1 MSKHFSLSELQTW
14 GRFTRAN
21 FINTLSGFKSLSLIG
36 TVNGK
41 GVSNLAVFSNIVHL
55 GADPA
60 LIGFINRPL
69 SAAPHTLQNIQETG
83 IYTVNLVTESMY
95 KQAHQTS
102 AKYPDGVSEF
112 EMTGLTAEFK
122 EGCIAPFVAE
132 SPVQYVLKF
141 EQVMPIELNNTF
153 LVIGSLQEAFVPVG
167 IQEEDGFLDLAKA
180 GILTSL
186 GTSGYY
192 KTEKISRLSY
202 AKVDL
207 PITEI
212 Q

>member
-14 GRFTRAN
+14 DRFDRAN
-21 FINTLSGFKSLSLIG
+21 FINSLSGFKSLSLIG
-36 TVNGK
+36 TVNSK

-83 IYTVNLVTESMY
+83 IYTVTLVTESMY

-122 EGCIAPFVAE
+122 KGCIAPFVAE

-141 EQVMPIELNNTF
+141 VQVMPIELNNTF

-192 KTEKISRLSY
+192 KTEKINNLPY
-202 AKVDL
+202 AKVN
-207 PITEI
+207 
-212 Q
+212 

>member
-1 MSKHFSLSELQTW
+1 MSKHFSLSVLQTLD
-14 GRFTRAN
+14 RFTRAN
-21 FINTLSGFKSLSLIG
+21 FINSLSGFKSLSLIG

-83 IYTVNLVTESMY
+83 IYTVNLVTELMY

-122 EGCIAPFVAE
+122 EGYIAPFVAE

-153 LVIGSLQEAFVPVG
+153 LVIGSLQEAYVPAD

-192 KTEKISRLSY
+192 KTDKIDNLPY
-202 AKVDL
+202 AK
-207 PITEI
+207 TT
-212 Q
+212 

>member
-14 GRFTRAN
+14 DRFDRAN
-21 FINTLSGFKSLSLIG
+21 FINSLSGFKSLSLIG
-36 TVNGK
+36 TVNSK

-141 EQVMPIELNNTF
+141 VQVMPIELNNTF

-167 IQEEDGFLDLAKA
+167 IQEEDGFFDLAKA

-192 KTEKISRLSY
+192 KTEKINNLPY
-202 AKVDL
+202 AKVN
-207 PITEI
+207 
-212 Q
+212 

>member
-14 GRFTRAN
+14 DRFTRAN

-36 TVNGK
+36 TVNDK

-69 SAAPHTLQNIQETG
+69 SAAPHTIQNIQETG
-83 IYTVNLVTESMY
+83 IYTVNLVTESIY

-112 EMTGLTAEFK
+112 EMTGLTEQFRD
-122 EGCIAPFVAE
+122 GCSAPFVVE

-141 EQVMPIELNNTF
+141 EQVIPIELNGTF
-153 LVIGSLQEAFVPVG
+153 LVIGSLQEAYVSAE
-167 IQEEDGFLDLAKA
+167 IQEEDGFLDLAKS

-186 GTSGYY
+186 GTSAYY
-192 KTEKISRLSY
+192 KTMKIDNLPY
-202 AKVDL
+202 AKVK
-207 PITEI
+207 
-212 Q
+212 

>member
-14 GRFTRAN
+14 DRFTRAN
-21 FINTLSGFKSLSLIG
+21 FINSLSGFKSLSLIG
-36 TVNGK
+36 TVNGN

-83 IYTVNLVTESMY
+83 FYTVNLVTESIY

-112 EMTGLTAEFK
+112 EMTGLIEEFR
-122 EGCIAPFVAE
+122 EGYNAPFVAE

-153 LVIGSLQEAFVPVG
+153 LVIGSLQEAYVPAD

-180 GILTSL
+180 GIITSL
-186 GTSGYY
+186 GTAGYY
-192 KTEKISRLSY
+192 KTEKINKLGY
-202 AKVDL
+202 AKVN
-207 PITEI
+207 
-212 Q
+212 

>member
-1 MSKHFSLSELQTW
+1 MSLLKTMNKHFSLAEIQTW
-14 GRFTRAN
+14 DRFTRAN

-36 TVNGK
+36 TVNK
-41 GVSNLAVFSNIVHL
+41 AGVSNVAVFSNIVHL

-69 SAAPHTLQNIQETG
+69 SAAPHTLSNIQETG
-83 IYTVNLVTESMY
+83 FFTVNLVTESMY

-102 AKYPDGVSEF
+102 AKYADGVSEF
-112 EMTGLTAEFK
+112 EMTGLTEQFR
-122 EGCIAPFVAE
+122 EGCSAPFVAE
-132 SPVQYVLKF
+132 SPVQYLLKL
-141 EQVMPIELNNTF
+141 EQVISIELNDTF
-153 LVIGSLQEAFVPVG
+153 FVIGSLQAAYVPVE

-192 KTEKISRLSY
+192 KTVKIDNLPY
-202 AKVDL
+202 AK
-207 PITEI
+207 IN
-212 Q
+212 

>member
-1 MSKHFSLSELQTW
+1 MKSTFSIADLPSLD
-14 GRFTRAN
+14 RFTRAN

-36 TVNGK
+36 TVNAE

-60 LIGFINRPL
+60 LIGFVNRPMA
-69 SAAPHTLQNIQETG
+69 AAPHTLSNIQETG
-83 IYTVNLVTESMY
+83 FYTVNLVTESMY

-112 EMTGLTAEFK
+112 EMTGLTPEFK
-122 EGCIAPFVAE
+122 EGCTAPFVAE
-132 SPVQYVLKF
+132 SPVQYVLKL
-141 EQVMPIELNNTF
+141 EQVVPIELNGTYF
-153 LVIGSLQEAFVPVG
+153 VIGSLQSAYVTAG

-180 GILTSL
+180 GIITSL

-192 KTEKISRLSY
+192 KTEKIDNLPY
-202 AKVDL
+202 AKVN
-207 PITEI
+207 
-212 Q
+212 

>member
-14 GRFTRAN
+14 DRFTRAN
-21 FINTLSGFKSLSLIG
+21 FINSLSGFKSLSLIG
-36 TVNGK
+36 TVNGQ
-41 GVSNLAVFSNIVHL
+41 GISNLAVFSNIVHL

-69 SAAPHTLQNIQETG
+69 SAAPHTIQNIQETG
-83 IYTVNLVTESMY
+83 FYTVNLVTESMY
-95 KQAHQTS
+95 MQAHQTS

-112 EMTGLTAEFK
+112 EMTGLTEEYR
-122 EGCIAPFVAE
+122 EGCLAPFVAE

-141 EQVMPIELNNTF
+141 EQLMPIELNNTF
-153 LVIGSLQEAFVPVG
+153 LVIGSLQQAYLPAE

-192 KTEKISRLSY
+192 KPEKINTLPY
-202 AKVDL
+202 AK
-207 PITEI
+207 TS
-212 Q
+212 

>member
-14 GRFTRAN
+14 DRFTRAN
-21 FINTLSGFKSLSLIG
+21 FINSLSGFKSLSLIG
-36 TVNGK
+36 TVNSN

-69 SAAPHTLQNIQETG
+69 TAAPHTIQNIQETG
-83 IYTVNLVTESMY
+83 FYTVNLVTESMY

-112 EMTGLTAEFK
+112 EMTGLTEQFRD
-122 EGCIAPFVAE
+122 GCSAPFVAE
-132 SPVQYVLKF
+132 SPVQYLLKL
-141 EQVMPIELNNTF
+141 EQVIPIELNGTF
-153 LVIGSLQEAFVPVG
+153 FVIGSFQEAYVPAE
-167 IQEEDGFLDLAKA
+167 IKEEDGFLDLAKA
-180 GILTSL
+180 GIITSL

-192 KTEKISRLSY
+192 KTDKIDNLPY
-202 AKVDL
+202 AKVN
-207 PITEI
+207 
-212 Q
+212 

>member
-14 GRFTRAN
+14 DRFTRAN
-21 FINTLSGFKSLSLIG
+21 FINSLSGFKSLSLIG

-112 EMTGLTAEFK
+112 EMTGLNEEFR
-122 EGCIAPFVAE
+122 EGCLAPFVAE

-153 LVIGSLQEAFVPVG
+153 LVIGSLQQAYVPAG

-192 KTEKISRLSY
+192 KTDKIDNLPY
-202 AKVDL
+202 AKVN
-207 PITEI
+207 
-212 Q
+212 

>member
-14 GRFTRAN
+14 DRFTRAN
-21 FINTLSGFKSLSLIG
+21 FINSLSGFKSLSLIG
-36 TVNGK
+36 TVNGQ
-41 GVSNLAVFSNIVHL
+41 GISNLAVFSNIVHL

-69 SAAPHTLQNIQETG
+69 SAAPHTIQNIQETG
-83 IYTVNLVTESMY
+83 FYTVNLVTESIY

-112 EMTGLTAEFK
+112 EMTGLTEEFK
-122 EGCIAPFVAE
+122 EGCVVPFVAE

-141 EQVMPIELNNTF
+141 EQLMPIELNNTF
-153 LVIGSLQEAFVPVG
+153 LVIGSLQAAYVQAG
-167 IQEEDGFLDLAKA
+167 MLEEDGFLDLAKA

-192 KTEKISRLSY
+192 KTEKINTLPY
-202 AKVDL
+202 AK
-207 PITEI
+207 TT
-212 Q
+212 

>member
-1 MSKHFSLSELQTW
+1 MKSTFSIADLQSLD
-14 GRFTRAN
+14 RFTRAN

-36 TVNGK
+36 TVNAE

-60 LIGFINRPL
+60 LIGFVNRPMA
-69 SAAPHTLQNIQETG
+69 AAPHTFSNIQETG
-83 IYTVNLVTESMY
+83 FYTVNLVTESMY

-112 EMTGLTAEFK
+112 EMTGLTPEFK
-122 EGCIAPFVAE
+122 EGCTAPFVAE
-132 SPVQYVLKF
+132 SPVQYVLKL
-141 EQVMPIELNNTF
+141 EQVVPIELNGTYF
-153 LVIGSLQEAFVPVG
+153 VIGSLQSAYVTAG

-180 GILTSL
+180 GIITSL

-192 KTEKISRLSY
+192 KTEKIDNLPY
-202 AKVDL
+202 AKVN
-207 PITEI
+207 
-212 Q
+212 

>member
-1 MSKHFSLSELQTW
+1 MSNHFSLSELQTW
-14 GRFTRAN
+14 DRFTRAN
-21 FINTLSGFKSLSLIG
+21 FINSLSGFKSLSLIG

-69 SAAPHTLQNIQETG
+69 TAAPHTFQNIQETG
-83 IYTVNLVTESMY
+83 FYTVNLVTESMY
-95 KQAHQTS
+95 QQAHQTS

-141 EQVMPIELNNTF
+141 EQLMPIELNNTF
-153 LVIGSLQEAFVPVG
+153 LVIGSLKEAYVPVG

-186 GTSGYY
+186 GTFGYY
-192 KTEKISRLSY
+192 KTEKINNLSY
-202 AKVDL
+202 AK
-207 PITEI
+207 IT
-212 Q
+212 

>member
-14 GRFTRAN
+14 DRFTRAN
-21 FINTLSGFKSLSLIG
+21 FINSLSGFKSLSLIG

-83 IYTVNLVTESMY
+83 IYTVNLVTELMY

-122 EGCIAPFVAE
+122 EGYIAPFVAE

-192 KTEKISRLSY
+192 KTEKINNLPY
-202 AKVDL
+202 AK
-207 PITEI
+207 IT
-212 Q
+212 

>member
-1 MSKHFSLSELQTW
+1 MKKHFSLADLQSW
-14 GRFTRAN
+14 ERFTRAN
-21 FINTLSGFKSLSLIG
+21 LINTLSGFKSLSLIG
-36 TVNGK
+36 TVNGE

-60 LIGFINRPL
+60 LIGFVNRPL
-69 SAAPHTLQNIQETG
+69 AAAPHTLSNIQETG
-83 IYTVNLVTESMY
+83 FYTVNLVTEAMY

-112 EMTGLTAEFK
+112 EMTGLTEEFK
-122 EGCIAPFVAE
+122 EGCLAPFVAE

-153 LVIGSLQEAFVPVG
+153 LVIGSLQEAYVPAG

-180 GILTSL
+180 AILSSL
-186 GTSGYY
+186 GTNGYY
-192 KTEKISRLSY
+192 KTEKIATLPY
-202 AKVDL
+202 AKVN
-207 PITEI
+207 
-212 Q
+212 

>member
-14 GRFTRAN
+14 DRFTRAN
-21 FINTLSGFKSLSLIG
+21 FINSLSGFKSLSLIG
-36 TVNGK
+36 TVNGQ
-41 GVSNLAVFSNIVHL
+41 GISNLAVFSNIVHL

-69 SAAPHTLQNIQETG
+69 SAAPHTIQNIQETG
-83 IYTVNLVTESMY
+83 VYTVNLLTESIY

-112 EMTGLTAEFK
+112 EMTGLTEEFK
-122 EGCIAPFVAE
+122 EGCVVPFVAE

-141 EQVMPIELNNTF
+141 EQLMPIELNNTF
-153 LVIGSLQEAFVPVG
+153 LVIGSLQAAYVQAG
-167 IQEEDGFLDLAKA
+167 MLEEDGFLDLAKA

-192 KTEKISRLSY
+192 KTEKINTLPY
-202 AKVDL
+202 AK
-207 PITEI
+207 TT
-212 Q
+212 

>member
-14 GRFTRAN
+14 DRFTRAN
-21 FINTLSGFKSLSLIG
+21 FINSLSGFKSLSLIG
-36 TVNGK
+36 TVNGQ
-41 GVSNLAVFSNIVHL
+41 GISNLAVFSNIVHL

-69 SAAPHTLQNIQETG
+69 SAAPHTIQNIQETG
-83 IYTVNLVTESMY
+83 VYTVNLVTESIY

-112 EMTGLTAEFK
+112 EMTGLTEEFK
-122 EGCIAPFVAE
+122 EGCVVPFVAE

-141 EQVMPIELNNTF
+141 EQLMPIELNNTF
-153 LVIGSLQEAFVPVG
+153 LVIGSLQAAYVQAG
-167 IQEEDGFLDLAKA
+167 MLEEDGFLDLAKA

-192 KTEKISRLSY
+192 KTEKINTLPY
-202 AKVDL
+202 AK
-207 PITEI
+207 TT
-212 Q
+212 

>member
-14 GRFTRAN
+14 DRFTRAN
-21 FINTLSGFKSLSLIG
+21 FINSLSGFKSLSLIG
-36 TVNGK
+36 TVNGQ
-41 GVSNLAVFSNIVHL
+41 GISNLAVFSNIVHL

-69 SAAPHTLQNIQETG
+69 SAAPHTIQNIQETG
-83 IYTVNLVTESMY
+83 FYTVNLVTESIY

-112 EMTGLTAEFK
+112 EMTGLTEEFK
-122 EGCIAPFVAE
+122 KGCVVPFVAE

-141 EQVMPIELNNTF
+141 EQLMPIELNNTF
-153 LVIGSLQEAFVPVG
+153 LVIGSLQAAYVQAG
-167 IQEEDGFLDLAKA
+167 MLEEDGFLDLAKA

-192 KTEKISRLSY
+192 KTEKINTLPY
-202 AKVDL
+202 AK
-207 PITEI
+207 TT
-212 Q
+212 

>member
-1 MSKHFSLSELQTW
+1 MKSTFSIADLPSLD
-14 GRFTRAN
+14 RFTRAN

-36 TVNGK
+36 TVNAE

-60 LIGFINRPL
+60 LIGFVNRPMA
-69 SAAPHTLQNIQETG
+69 AAPHTLSNIQETG
-83 IYTVNLVTESMY
+83 FYTVNLVTESMY

-112 EMTGLTAEFK
+112 EMTGLTPEFK
-122 EGCIAPFVAE
+122 EGCTAPFVAE
-132 SPVQYVLKF
+132 SPVQYVLKL
-141 EQVMPIELNNTF
+141 EQVIPIELNGTYF
-153 LVIGSLQEAFVPVG
+153 VIGSLQSAYVTAG

-180 GILTSL
+180 GIITSL

-192 KTEKISRLSY
+192 KTEKIDNLPY
-202 AKVDL
+202 AKVN
-207 PITEI
+207 
-212 Q
+212 

>member
-14 GRFTRAN
+14 DRFTRAN
-21 FINTLSGFKSLSLIG
+21 FINSLSGFKSLSLIG

-69 SAAPHTLQNIQETG
+69 SAAPHTIQNIQETG
-83 IYTVNLVTESMY
+83 FYTVNLVTESMY

-112 EMTGLTAEFK
+112 EMTGLTEEFK
-122 EGCIAPFVAE
+122 EGCLAPFVAE
-132 SPVQYVLKF
+132 SPVQYLLKF

-153 LVIGSLQEAFVPVG
+153 LVIGSLQSAYVPVG

-180 GILTSL
+180 GILSSL
-186 GTSGYY
+186 GTNRYY
-192 KTEKISRLSY
+192 KTEKIATLPY
-202 AKVDL
+202 AK
-207 PITEI
+207 TT
-212 Q
+212 

>member
-14 GRFTRAN
+14 DRFTRAN
-21 FINTLSGFKSLSLIG
+21 FINSLSGFKSLSLIG
-36 TVNGK
+36 TVNGN

-69 SAAPHTLQNIQETG
+69 SAASHTLQNIQETG
-83 IYTVNLVTESMY
+83 FYTVNLVTESIY

-112 EMTGLTAEFK
+112 EMTGLIEEFR
-122 EGCIAPFVAE
+122 EGYNAPFVAE

-153 LVIGSLQEAFVPVG
+153 LVIGSLQEAYVPAD

-180 GILTSL
+180 GIITSL
-186 GTSGYY
+186 GTAGYY
-192 KTEKISRLSY
+192 KTEKINKLGY
-202 AKVDL
+202 AKVN
-207 PITEI
+207 
-212 Q
+212 

>member
-14 GRFTRAN
+14 DRFTRAN
-21 FINTLSGFKSLSLIG
+21 FINSLSGFKSLSLLG
-36 TVNGK
+36 TVNGQ
-41 GVSNLAVFSNIVHL
+41 GISNLAVFSNIVHL

-69 SAAPHTLQNIQETG
+69 SAAPHTIQNIQETG
-83 IYTVNLVTESMY
+83 VYTVNLVTESIY

-112 EMTGLTAEFK
+112 EMTGLTEEFK
-122 EGCIAPFVAE
+122 EGCVVPFVAE

-141 EQVMPIELNNTF
+141 EQLMPIELNNTF
-153 LVIGSLQEAFVPVG
+153 LVIGSLQAAYVQAG
-167 IQEEDGFLDLAKA
+167 MLEEDGFLDLAKA

-192 KTEKISRLSY
+192 KTEKINTLPY
-202 AKVDL
+202 AK
-207 PITEI
+207 TT
-212 Q
+212 

>member
-14 GRFTRAN
+14 DRFIRAN
-21 FINTLSGFKSLSLIG
+21 FINSLSGFKSLSLIG

-41 GVSNLAVFSNIVHL
+41 GISNLAVFSNIVHL

-69 SAAPHTLQNIQETG
+69 SAAPHTIQNIQETG
-83 IYTVNLVTESMY
+83 FYTVNLVTESIY

-112 EMTGLTAEFK
+112 EMTGLTEEFK
-122 EGCIAPFVAE
+122 EGCVVPFVAE

-141 EQVMPIELNNTF
+141 EQLMPIELNNTF
-153 LVIGSLQEAFVPVG
+153 LVIGSLQAAYVQAG
-167 IQEEDGFLDLAKA
+167 MLEEDGFLDLAKA

-192 KTEKISRLSY
+192 KTEKINTLPY
-202 AKVDL
+202 AK
-207 PITEI
+207 TT
-212 Q
+212 

>member
-14 GRFTRAN
+14 DRFTRAN
-21 FINTLSGFKSLSLIG
+21 FINSLSGFKSLSLIG

-112 EMTGLTAEFK
+112 EMTGLNEEFR
-122 EGCIAPFVAE
+122 EGCLAPFVAE

-153 LVIGSLQEAFVPVG
+153 LVIGSLQEAYVPAG

-192 KTEKISRLSY
+192 KTDKIDNLPY
-202 AKVDL
+202 AKVN
-207 PITEI
+207 
-212 Q
+212 